1 MMKTYKISVSDNTCS
16 LAEIAFVDGTNKNI
30 SEPYKIEYQ
39 TKDGMFLVHVKNG
52 ILIFPREFIKSIT
65 CGSTKGE

>member
-1 MMKTYKISVSDNTCS
+1 MKTYKIGVSGDTCPFT
-16 LAEIAFVDGTNKNI
+16 EIAFVDGTVKNI
-30 SEPYKIEYQ
+30 SGACEIEYRA
-39 TKDGMFLVHVKNG
+39 KGEMFLVHVKGG